1 MAYRALSELLIYQTG
16 CQTPGGMLVCVFA
29 LFRLFTP
36 FLGDPSSQELIA
48 SLVLPVHLLILG
60 KDEIIAGKSDAEN
73 DGGDSLKTVN
83 PLLSLGA
90 LTSHIKH
97 PVNMESTWR
106 HEDEQTLTNILQ
118 KVLANM
124 EWTWQWALIA
134 KKNEWFCFKNL
145 SSTQPSTL
153 PHFLV
158 EPRHGTKCSVVTLS
172 NQLWAT
178 EVALWRGKKSI
189 F

>member
-1 MAYRALSELLIYQTG
+1 MAYRALSELSIYQTG

-36 FLGDPSSQELIA
+36 FLGNPSLQVFIA
-48 SLVLPVHLLILG
+48 SHELPVHLLILG

-97 PVNMESTWR
+97 PVNMES
-106 HEDEQTLTNILQ
+106 
-118 KVLANM
+118 M
-124 EWTWQWALIA
+124 
-134 KKNEWFCFKNL
+134 
-145 SSTQPSTL
+145 
-153 PHFLV
+153 
-158 EPRHGTKCSVVTLS
+158 
-172 NQLWAT
+172 
-178 EVALWRGKKSI
+178 
-189 F
+189 